1 MMFSLGIYRDCVPA
15 DLAQWAKDIYD
26 RFAGANWGA
35 STSNSGGSSST
46 TNGNNS
52 TSSAAPS
59 PATSD
64 AISAAA
70 AAATVAPAA
79 AAPAAPA
86 APTPAAPTPAPSTTG
101 NPPAIRLPPTNHP
114 IWGLNGI
121 LHGLYM
127 QPTRP
132 NHPRSYHIDPRYAD
146 QKQPANHFGHNGLT
160 PGSWWPL
167 QLAAVYHGAHGSPI
181 KGIFGTPT
189 DGAYSIVVSGRA
201 TPYQDLNEDRGG
213 TLLYSA
219 DRPTAAGD
227 NILHPSADT
236 RALLRSE
243 QTRLPVRVLR
253 SAGPHNRAWAPSVG
267 IRYDGLYR
275 VAGAVEASNGAGGR
289 VWKFRLERLREQV
302 SDLATIR
309 DSVPS
314 RRQVREE
321 RRMKF
326 GY

>member
-1 MMFSLGIYRDCVPA
+1 MR
-15 DLAQWAKDIYD
+15 
-26 RFAGANWGA
+26 
-35 STSNSGGSSST
+35 
-46 TNGNNS
+46 
-52 TSSAAPS
+52 
-59 PATSD
+59 
-64 AISAAA
+64 
-70 AAATVAPAA
+70 
-79 AAPAAPA
+79 
-86 APTPAAPTPAPSTTG
+86 
-101 NPPAIRLPPTNHP
+101 
-114 IWGLNGI
+114 
-121 LHGLYM
+121 
-127 QPTRP
+127 PTRP
-132 NHPRSYHIDPRYAD
+132 NHARSYHIDPRYAD

-267 IRYDGLYR
+267 IRYDGLYV
-275 VAGAVEASNGAGGR
+275 VARAVKASNGAGGR
-289 VWKFRLERLREQV
+289 VWKFQLRRLRGQV
-302 SDLATIR
+302 PDLQTIR

-314 RRQVREE
+314 RRQVRAEG
-321 RRMKF
+321 RVRF